1 MNKSVITALILCL
14 AAAWSVAAPAAT
26 ARDYLEQADL
36 AWSKDD
42 LEGAEQLFLEAI
54 ANASDG
60 EPALR
65 LGGFYLG
72 QNRLAEAVER
82 FQEAITAGLPAGSM
96 QARAFVGMGIAYLH
110 LGQSALARAA
120 LEEAV
125 RVDPSRAEQV
135 RPLLEQIEGSS

>member
-1 MNKSVITALILCL
+1 MRKWFVCILILGF
-14 AAAWSVAAPAAT
+14 AAGWGGLTHART
-26 ARDYLEQADL
+26 AGEYIEQADL
-36 AWSKDD
+36 AWSRDD
-42 LEGAEQLFLEAI
+42 LEGAEALFLEAV
-54 ANASDG
+54 ANATDG

-82 FQEAITAGLPAGSM
+82 FQQAISAGLSAEPM
-96 QARAFVGMGIAYLH
+96 RARAFVGMGVAYLH

-125 RVDPSRAEQV
+125 RIDPSREEQV
-135 RPLLEQIEGSS
+135 RLLLDRLADPS

>member
-1 MNKSVITALILCL
+1 MNKSVICVLILCL
-14 AAAWSVAAPAAT
+14 AAAWSGTALAAT

-42 LEGAEQLFLEAI
+42 LEGAEKLFLEAV
-54 ANASDG
+54 ANATDG

-82 FQEAITAGLPAGSM
+82 FQEAITVGLPGEPM

-110 LGQSALARAA
+110 LGQRALARAA
-120 LEEAV
+120 LEEAL
-125 RVDPSRAEQV
+125 RVDPSREEQV
-135 RPLLEQIEGSS
+135 RALLDELADPS